1 MSVELK
7 DLWGRTG
14 YVDLPGALVP
24 VYRLSEHEILLFD
37 SGREP
42 SPELMDLLEREQLR
56 VTAVLCTHLHED
68 HIANNEQLI
77 ARYGTE
83 IYASALDIRELLSRD
98 TVSYPIHSIG
108 STDVLRID
116 GAEIRLL
123 PLPGHTAG
131 QLAYVTPDGVCCVGD
146 AIVTEKPLERAKIP
160 YMDDVDES
168 VASMERLRQTDFLFY
183 IVAHK
188 GVVPRRELSA
198 LIDRNIR
205 KELDLYD
212 LLRRQITQPAP
223 MEQAVTDFI
232 RGAGVLSRKM
242 VEEGYVR
249 HTVRVRVQALVHA
262 GEFSLTDGVVAPVGL
277 RGQA

>member
-232 RGAGVLSRKM
+232 QGAGVLSRKM